1 MCSFTQPGSYRVMST
16 KSVTEVIID
25 GSSEQYLRL
34 EEIAQT
40 LNVSAD
46 TLSTWARRFPSF
58 PRLQLPGG
66 ALRVRASEVEAWL
79 TNFRKGGEDHG
90 K

>member
-1 MCSFTQPGSYRVMST
+1 MCSFTQPSSYRVMST

-25 GSSEQYLRL
+25 GSREQYFRL

-66 ALRVRASEVEAWL
+66 AFAFAHL
-79 TNFRKGGEDHG
+79 K
-90 K
+90 